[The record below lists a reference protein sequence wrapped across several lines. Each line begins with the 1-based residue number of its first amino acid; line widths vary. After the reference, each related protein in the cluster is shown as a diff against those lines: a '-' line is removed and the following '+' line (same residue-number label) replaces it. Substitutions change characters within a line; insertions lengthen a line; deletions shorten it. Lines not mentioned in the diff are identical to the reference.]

1 MCEEHL
7 QEFSVI
13 AMCHI
18 GTSQGNP
25 VMRSFSVLS
34 SFHVGVATLL
44 LGNMILAGTAQA
56 AVVTD
61 SGYTLPTD
69 TIPALRNSFNNDV
82 LFKTNIS
89 VGVLEE
95 LPKNVKANTTELE
108 EQKRT
113 LAEQARQIE
122 ELKRNNGSSSSSS
135 SREIEELKR
144 TVKEQEQELRDLGK
158 QVEDLKRN
166 SGSSS
171 SSNSSEIS
179 TLKQALNDQDREMDQ
194 LKRTVEELSR
204 KVK

>member
-1 MCEEHL
+1 
-7 QEFSVI
+7 
-13 AMCHI
+13 
-18 GTSQGNP
+18 
-25 VMRSFSVLS
+25 MRGFCILP

-56 AVVTD
+56 AVETE
-61 SGYTLPTD
+61 SGYTLSSD
-69 TIPALRNSFNNDV
+69 TIPALRSSLNNDV
-82 LFKTNIS
+82 LLKTSIS

-108 EQKRT
+108 EQKRI

-122 ELKRNNGSSSSSS
+122 ELKRNSGSSSSSS
-135 SREIEELKR
+135 NKEIEELKR
-144 TVKEQEQELRDLGK
+144 TVKEQEQDLRDLGR

-171 SSNSSEIS
+171 NSNSSEIS
-179 TLKQALNDQDREMDQ
+179 TLKRELSDQDREMDQ
-194 LKRTVEELSR
+194 LKRTVEELGR

>member
-1 MCEEHL
+1 
-7 QEFSVI
+7 
-13 AMCHI
+13 
-18 GTSQGNP
+18 
-25 VMRSFSVLS
+25 MRSFSVLS

-56 AVVTD
+56 AVETD
-61 SGYTLPTD
+61 SGYTLPSD
-69 TIPALRNSFNNDV
+69 TIPALRSSFNNDL

-95 LPKNVKANTTELE
+95 LPKSVKANTTELE

-113 LAEQARQIE
+113 LGEQARQIE
-122 ELKRNNGSSSSSS
+122 ELKRNSGSSSSSS
-135 SREIEELKR
+135 SKEIDDLKR
-144 TVKEQEQELRDLGK
+144 TVKEQEQDLRDLSK

-166 SGSSS
+166 NGSSS
-171 SSNSSEIS
+171 NSNSSEIS
-179 TLKQALNDQDREMDQ
+179 TLKGKISDQDREMDQ